1 MTGGQIAALIF
12 GLLLLV
18 PGGCFLFFG
27 IGLMGEP
34 HMSDGATVMLTG
46 TYELQSDVSQRLLRA
61 LPPLL
66 VLRAQELDDEVILI
80 LVGHEPAG
88 H

>member
-34 HMSDGATVMLTG
+34 HMSDGATVMLIVGLAILGLMGFLFRVAFRKPPPPPGAG
-46 TYELQSDVSQRLLRA
+46 TSA
-61 LPPLL
+61 T
-66 VLRAQELDDEVILI
+66 
-80 LVGHEPAG
+80 
-88 H
+88 